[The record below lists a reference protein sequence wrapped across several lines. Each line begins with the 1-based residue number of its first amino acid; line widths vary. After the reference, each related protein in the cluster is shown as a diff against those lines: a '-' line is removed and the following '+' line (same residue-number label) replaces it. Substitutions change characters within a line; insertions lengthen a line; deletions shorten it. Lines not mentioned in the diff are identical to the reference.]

1 MDAKELIRMKAIVGG
16 RILLPEGEVSGK
28 ALLFDE
34 VIRGVVDEKDV
45 HADEVIDAQGA
56 YVAPG
61 FVDVHIHGYQGE
73 DASDASQEG
82 LRRMARALLEN
93 GVTSFLPTTMTVD
106 WATLEACFQDIR
118 DLMQESAAADFDGAQ
133 ILGCHAEGPFINPQ
147 RKGAQAA
154 EAILPPDAAKVLPYR
169 DVIRVMTYA
178 PEMPG
183 ADSFATSVT
192 EQSDILLSIG
202 HTGATYDQAV
212 HAVHMGASRVTHTFN
227 AMTGL
232 HHRDPGV
239 VGAALTEPVYC
250 ELIADTFHV
259 HPGLFSM
266 LHATKGDQLVL
277 ITDCTR
283 AGGLADGEYTLGGQP
298 IFVKGIE
305 CRLQDGTIAGSV
317 LKMNDAVRNFR
328 DHAGVTMAQAV
339 WAASLN
345 AAASAG
351 LAEHKGSLENGKDAD
366 IVLMDDACRVQRTFV
381 RGVCKWQQK

>member
-1 MDAKELIRMKAIVGG
+1 MKAIVGG

-45 HADEVIDAQGA
+45 HADEIIDAQGA

-183 ADSFATSVT
+183 ADAFATSVT
-192 EQSDILLSIG
+192 EQSDIRLSIG

-212 HAVHMGASRVTHTFN
+212 HAVRMGASRVTHTFN

-339 WAASLN
+339 RAASLN